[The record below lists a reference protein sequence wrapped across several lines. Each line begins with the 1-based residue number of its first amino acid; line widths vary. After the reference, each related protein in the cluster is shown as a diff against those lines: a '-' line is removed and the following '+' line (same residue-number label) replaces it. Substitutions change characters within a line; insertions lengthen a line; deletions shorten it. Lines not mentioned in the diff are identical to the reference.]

1 MRRLSLSLLVVV
13 LLATIG
19 LGWAIDRLFVEFD
32 SSDADSLQVYRQLG
46 SSMVS
51 ALDGSTELS
60 RIVDEWQSTAP
71 VQLHLLNNDE
81 LSLPPELQLS
91 LEQGQPLTLESDTG
105 IALYFSLPRSAQVLA
120 LLPPAEP
127 AGGTRLRFALT
138 IVFYAGIILLILT
151 WLYPLVRRLQIL
163 ATTARAFGEGQLD
176 QRVPTHKHSNL
187 NDIESEF
194 NNMASRIQRL
204 VADNKL
210 LSSAVSHDLRTPLA
224 RLRFGIDA
232 LAETHDAS
240 MQASYLAR
248 ISADLTAMEQLVEV
262 LLEYARLDHQ
272 LSDLPMSS
280 VDLNE
285 LISAGVEALAA
296 HEGHRIEWQEAES
309 PVSILAHSRYAEML
323 INNVLQNAIN
333 HGHSIVRV
341 TIVTGDTRIWVCVE
355 DDGPG
360 IPVEDRADVLKPFVR
375 GCGADSAPKGHR
387 GFGMG
392 LAIVNR
398 IAEWHGAILEID
410 SGKLLPGAC
419 IRIGFQRAAHGNRY
433 PQKSKAD
440 KPAVP
445 EE

>member
-51 ALDGSTELS
+51 ALDGSAELA
-60 RIVDEWQSTAP
+60 RIVGEWQSTAP

-91 LEQGQPLTLESDTG
+91 LDQGQPLTLESDTG
-105 IALYFSLPRSAQVLA
+105 IALYFAMPRSKQVLA

-127 AGGTRLRFALT
+127 VGGTRLRFALT

-151 WLYPLVRRLQIL
+151 WLYPLVRRLQTL
-163 ATTARAFGEGQLD
+163 ATTAKAFGEGRLD

-187 NDIESEF
+187 SDIEAEF

-232 LAETHDAS
+232 LSETHDEAI
-240 MQASYLAR
+240 QASYLTR

-272 LSDLPMSS
+272 LSDLPLLS
-280 VDLNE
+280 VDLSE
-285 LISAGVEALAA
+285 LINTGVEALVAQ
-296 HEGHRIEWQEAES
+296 GKHRIEWQKADS
-309 PVSILAHSRYAEML
+309 PVGILAHVRYAEML

-333 HGHSIVRV
+333 HGHSMVRV
-341 TIVTGDTRIWVCVE
+341 TIHREDDRVWVCVE

-360 IPVEDRADVLKPFVR
+360 IPIEDRAEVLKPFVR
-375 GCGADSAPKGHR
+375 GRGEDSTHKGHR

-392 LAIVNR
+392 VAIVNR
-398 IAEWHGAILEID
+398 IAEWHGAIMEIG
-410 SGKLLPGAC
+410 SGDVLPGAC
-419 IRIGFQRAAHGNRY
+419 IRVGFQRTTYRNTQSGDN
-433 PQKSKAD
+433 
-440 KPAVP
+440 
-445 EE
+445 